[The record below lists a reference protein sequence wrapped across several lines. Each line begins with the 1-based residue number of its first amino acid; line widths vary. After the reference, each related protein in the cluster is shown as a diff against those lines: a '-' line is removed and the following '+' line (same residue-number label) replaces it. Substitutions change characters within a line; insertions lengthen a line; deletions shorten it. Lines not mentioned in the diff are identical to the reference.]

1 MIPIRALKRY
11 PVFARLTDDE
21 LERVAHICQ
30 DRTYE
35 QGMIAFAEGGV
46 ATELCLVVDGKIALE
61 MDFSPLSHRV
71 TRRITVA
78 SVGKGD
84 LFGLSAL
91 VEPHILTL
99 TSRCLERTKVIS
111 IEGEA
116 LRRVFDENPTI
127 EAKVM
132 SRISSVI
139 VERLKDAQEKLVE
152 FQGGEQVALE
162 YVPEESTLV
171 RGVRHWINLR
181 WIALLGVIVL
191 SAIAGM
197 VFQIDLAIGPIVVIA
212 SVIALYNLAFL
223 LWERKLV
230 SPHAAGGMSGGARVL
245 AMGQISLDLIVLTA
259 LLHFTGGVENPF
271 AFYYI
276 FHVVGSCIL
285 LPRRWAYIQATLA
298 VALFSGLVGLEFF
311 GLVPHVAM
319 GDFAPPYLYLRQP
332 YILAVLLA
340 FATTVYFAAYL
351 ATSLAGELRRRQGA
365 VVALKNR
372 LLDQTKQ
379 LHEMNDKL
387 VELNKLRDYFLAM
400 VSHDLKSPLVAVES
414 YLQVML
420 GGFVGEIAEQQ
431 REMLERCHQR
441 LGEML
446 ILISDLLDVSRL
458 DAGQVIREFK
468 PVSLLEVASA
478 TLSDAR
484 SVAEEKGIE
493 LRMDVPRDLPAVH
506 AAPHRIKQVLN
517 NLVLNAIKFT
527 PPGGSVTLKA
537 RDSEDRLQVEVID
550 TGIGVPPDELPYIF
564 DAFFRGKRA
573 EELGKGGKSPSARRI
588 EERGVG
594 LGLSITKR
602 IVEAHGGKIWVES
615 PCQET
620 GKGTRVA
627 FTVSKSLAGAGEGA
641 D

>member
-35 QGMIAFAEGGV
+35 QGMIAFVEGGV

-132 SRISSVI
+132 NRISSVI

-181 WIALLGVIVL
+181 WIALLGVIIL
-191 SAIAGM
+191 SAIASL
-197 VFQIDLAIGPIVVIA
+197 VFQIDLAMGPIVVIA

-223 LWERKLV
+223 LWERRFV
-230 SPHAAGGMSGGARVL
+230 SPYAAGGMSGGARVL

-276 FHVVGSCIL
+276 RI
-285 LPRRWAYIQATLA
+285 IQ
-298 VALFSGLVGLEFF
+298 S
-311 GLVPHVAM
+311 
-319 GDFAPPYLYLRQP
+319 D
-332 YILAVLLA
+332 
-340 FATTVYFAAYL
+340 
-351 ATSLAGELRRRQGA
+351 
-365 VVALKNR
+365 
-372 LLDQTKQ
+372 
-379 LHEMNDKL
+379 
-387 VELNKLRDYFLAM
+387 
-400 VSHDLKSPLVAVES
+400 
-414 YLQVML
+414 
-420 GGFVGEIAEQQ
+420 GEIAWTSP
-431 REMLERCHQR
+431 
-441 LGEML
+441 
-446 ILISDLLDVSRL
+446 IWLD
-458 DAGQVIREFK
+458 G
-468 PVSLLEVASA
+468 
-478 TLSDAR
+478 
-484 SVAEEKGIE
+484 
-493 LRMDVPRDLPAVH
+493 
-506 AAPHRIKQVLN
+506 
-517 NLVLNAIKFT
+517 
-527 PPGGSVTLKA
+527 
-537 RDSEDRLQVEVID
+537 
-550 TGIGVPPDELPYIF
+550 
-564 DAFFRGKRA
+564 
-573 EELGKGGKSPSARRI
+573 
-588 EERGVG
+588 
-594 LGLSITKR
+594 
-602 IVEAHGGKIWVES
+602 
-615 PCQET
+615 
-620 GKGTRVA
+620 
-627 FTVSKSLAGAGEGA
+627 
-641 D
+641 